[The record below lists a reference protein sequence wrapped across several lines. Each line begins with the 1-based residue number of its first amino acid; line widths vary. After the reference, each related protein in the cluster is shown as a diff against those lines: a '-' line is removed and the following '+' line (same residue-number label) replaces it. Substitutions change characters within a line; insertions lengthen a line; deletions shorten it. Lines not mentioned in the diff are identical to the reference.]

1 MSILKKVLIVF
12 TILVVLVASL
22 AFDAFYSAP
31 SRFTVR
37 YETLESIYIPEGLS
51 DTSILFFSDLK
62 YGPFMKEQRL
72 QKLVQAI
79 NNLSPDVVIF
89 GGDIF
94 ADDYKPSEDDKNIV
108 KTTLKEICAPLGKF
122 AVLGD
127 TDQET
132 LDDMGTN
139 KGLLYEAD
147 FEVLDNKS
155 ISIRNFGSDSITL
168 VGLQNG
174 VNGYAD
180 ITTAYEN
187 ISRSSFTIAI
197 CHTPDT
203 AKDVPTDLTKY
214 FLAGHSLGGQV
225 YYGLGS
231 LYTPLKAD
239 YYFKGKH
246 TVNDSVTLD
255 ITSGTGTVIKDVRF
269 LSNAE
274 IVLYRLKRKSIMA
287 N

>member
-1 MSILKKVLIVF
+1 M
-12 TILVVLVASL
+12 
-22 AFDAFYSAP
+22 
-31 SRFTVR
+31 
-37 YETLESIYIPEGLS
+37 
-51 DTSILFFSDLK
+51 
-62 YGPFMKEQRL
+62 
-72 QKLVQAI
+72 
-79 NNLSPDVVIF
+79 
-89 GGDIF
+89 
-94 ADDYKPSEDDKNIV
+94 
-108 KTTLKEICAPLGKF
+108 
-122 AVLGD
+122 
-127 TDQET
+127 
-132 LDDMGTN
+132 
-139 KGLLYEAD
+139 
-147 FEVLDNKS
+147 DNKS

-180 ITTAYEN
+180 ISTAYEN

-246 TVNDSVTLD
+246 IVNDSVTLD
-255 ITSGTGTVIKDVRF
+255 ITSGTGESIGQVASQTLESMNCINRVVSMPVIRPLVCMDKTEIIDLARKIGTYETSIQPFEDCCTIFDPKNPVTKPTTKK
-269 LSNAE
+269 AE
-274 IVLYRLKRKSIMA
+274 FYESCFD
-287 N
+287 